1 MKKNPILEI
10 FQRLTDSQLKD
21 GIEELFYL
29 RENTEIKKD
38 AYLMR
43 EISNELKERFDMTN
57 DLTLISEGLLNEA
70 ARRWIKQIEP
80 TDINKLFLDLMEG
93 MERKK
98 HHYYPNVTIWYK
110 GDDWYFEQDEKNSYL
125 YCQYDRVWS
134 VFEREYGGNYT
145 DIQSIIKSLM
155 ERHYN
160 LGGLTP
166 TTSVFLLKCRWK
178 DITI

>member
-70 ARRWIKQIEP
+70 ARRWIKQIES
-80 TDINKLFLDLMEG
+80 TDIDKVFLDLMEG
-93 MERKK
+93 MERKI
-98 HHYYPNVTIWYK
+98 HPYYPHLIIWYK
-110 GDDWYFEQDEKNSYL
+110 NNEWYFKQDEENGYL
-125 YCQYDRVWS
+125 WCQYDRVWS
-134 VFEREYGGNYT
+134 VFETHYSPNNTE
-145 DIQSIIKSLM
+145 IQVIIKDLM
-155 ERHYN
+155 ERHYK
-160 LGGLTP
+160 LKCLTP
-166 TTSVFLLKCRWK
+166 YRSAKEV
-178 DITI
+178 